1 MAVSSMSRPSLAPF
15 HRADEESDSSYS
27 SDSDYFLPDGGAVL
41 GVGDD
46 AWLPPPRSL
55 PEQATLREP
64 FEEQL
69 DEEELDEGELGEGEL
84 DGGER
89 EGLHL
94 GIGDGSGDTDF
105 EKALFNALVPID
117 TTLSPAT
124 AGARRTRERAAAPQ
138 TELSAEW
145 VVQAVALARGS
156 SHNPHAGSP
165 QELALLLLRSGF
177 SLHAAAEL
185 LGGFQQHLLDRQ
197 MIAALEDLK
206 CASLHHI
213 QRRLRQDVWKY
224 TNAQQLKLTL
234 PRPLPPFSLV
244 FRCVGPALSCL
255 VPNTLTPPFSKLP
268 AREEC
273 GVTALVLTDYSRRC
287 DGGGRFDGS
296 GKNSRRLPP
305 PRSGTVYGEAGVLVH
320 LHRWPADHD
329 ERPQHLPGLLS
340 SNGHVE
346 RMY

>member
-27 SDSDYFLPDGGAVL
+27 SDSDYFLPDDGAVL

-69 DEEELDEGELGEGEL
+69 DEEELIEGELGEGEL
-84 DGGER
+84 DEGER

-138 TELSAEW
+138 TELSAECHK
-145 VVQAVALARGS
+145 QSSLLNGSYKQLHLQEDPRTIHTPGLRKS
-156 SHNPHAGSP
+156 SHCSYSAVGSP
-165 QELALLLLRSGF
+165 YMLRPSCW
-177 SLHAAAEL
+177 
-185 LGGFQQHLLDRQ
+185 
-197 MIAALEDLK
+197 EDSSSI
-206 CASLHHI
+206 CS
-213 QRRLRQDVWKY
+213 
-224 TNAQQLKLTL
+224 
-234 PRPLPPFSLV
+234 
-244 FRCVGPALSCL
+244 
-255 VPNTLTPPFSKLP
+255 
-268 AREEC
+268 
-273 GVTALVLTDYSRRC
+273 
-287 DGGGRFDGS
+287 
-296 GKNSRRLPP
+296 
-305 PRSGTVYGEAGVLVH
+305 TV
-320 LHRWPADHD
+320 R
-329 ERPQHLPGLLS
+329 
-340 SNGHVE
+340 
-346 RMY
+346 